1 MEEAKNEYKIDFG
14 PYSVELKS
22 SQVYFRKNNSLV
34 KAVPVKSTFGLYDLK
49 KMVQQ
54 VAKKVNMLNKLP
66 KDVLKA
72 GKDRDLLKG
81 DLDEDFVRSGHMY
94 KSLTYKVKDQQA
106 VYDAY
111 KKFKSGNRTIHIVA
125 TNKGDTVTFSGHP
138 QKGMWMSP
146 SISDQLDSAIQK
158 TGKATLVKSDS
169 KKLKENAEQLFRKA
183 IREIA
188 EPMLKGMLD
197 EGKLK
202 EAARLSFRDA
212 GITNTKDLDIAL
224 KTAKEEKIWWDQK
237 GQALIFKNINDL
249 RKFKKA
255 YGLDEG
261 KLNEADYV
269 VIDPRGNARPV
280 GSKIQAQ
287 QYIKKMGGSR
297 KGFYLVLKKNALKAR
312 RAIEKSGGKASSAKV
327 QDIMWDLLYEVKESR
342 SKNPIVPNY
351 ELQQENVIT
360 EADIKHFRKYLIDLG
375 KHLGDR
381 RLVQAAE
388 KASSSKLKQMYDK
401 DLHYK
406 EFSDKEVTKYNI
418 KKLHNMIKYDQRF
431 DNRS

>member
-14 PYSVELKS
+14 PYSVELKG

-34 KAVPVKSTFGLYDLK
+34 KAIPVKSTFGLYDLK

-94 KSLTYKVKDQQA
+94 KSLTYKVTDSKA
-106 VYDAY
+106 VMAAY
-111 KKFKSGNRTIHIVA
+111 KKFKAGNRTINMVVKA
-125 TNKGDTVTFSGHP
+125 SGDTITISGHP
-138 QKGMWMSP
+138 TKGLWISP
-146 SISDQLDSAIQK
+146 GIADQLDVAIQK

-169 KKLKENAEQLFRKA
+169 KKLREAAIKEVT
-183 IREIA
+183 
-188 EPMLKGMLD
+188 LKGKDADTWIKNWGAGGRLNIDNMIYRSLGKGKWKGPTGKTMSWKEVAALAVE
-197 EGKLK
+197 EGDNRVYL
-202 EAARLSFRDA
+202 
-212 GITNTKDLDIAL
+212 
-224 KTAKEEKIWWDQK
+224 
-237 GQALIFKNINDL
+237 
-249 RKFKKA
+249 
-255 YGLDEG
+255 EG
-261 KLNEADYV
+261 KLNEISAGQGLKDV
-269 VIDPRGNARPV
+269 MNGRTSSIEGIKM
-280 GSKIQAQ
+280 SKGLAQ
-287 QYIKKMGGSR
+287 GIMAWIGGSSYGR
-297 KGFYLVLKKNALKAR
+297 KYAKQILKGRLASLLKPANAWGIQRFLDAKGNKEWKA
-312 RAIEKSGGKASSAKV
+312 
-327 QDIMWDLLYEVKESR
+327 IMSKVKESR
-342 SKNPIVPNY
+342 SKNPIIPNY
-351 ELQQENVIT
+351 ELQKESVIS
-360 EADIKHFRKYLIDLG
+360 EADIKHFRKYLTDLG

-418 KKLHNMIKYDQRF
+418 KKLHNMIKYDDRF